1 MRDGGND
8 RIVDTHTRTT
18 TVVTREREERELRE
32 RAKSESRER
41 MNTVSL
47 QSFQHEKAIICCKE
61 EEING
66 VCLIGRRGRPR
77 QSIRA
82 R

>member
-1 MRDGGND
+1 
-8 RIVDTHTRTT
+8 
-18 TVVTREREERELRE
+18 
-32 RAKSESRER
+32 

-66 VCLIGRRGRPR
+66 VCLITKEEDGHGN
-77 QSIRA
+77 QLEHGNTF
-82 R
+82 